1 MIDIHTHLLPQIDDG
16 SSDWEESL
24 AMVRQAAR
32 DGIEGAVC
40 SPHVLNVLDEPFE
53 SKVMFKFQQLKELIQ
68 KNGIPFKVWLGSEL
82 HCQARFH
89 PLSRMAT
96 INGNQKYL
104 MMELPMGELPMD
116 AGERLFKLS
125 LEGITPVLAHPER
138 NAVVIK
144 NRELVY
150 QFVMQ
155 GVMVQINAG
164 SLTGDFGKTVRQTAF
179 ELVDRHMVHAVASDG
194 HSAGT
199 RPMLLKKARHLVTEK
214 WGKATALAL
223 FEENPRRMVEGGP
236 IQTAEPLAPEGK
248 RPFIKK
254 IFGLQ

>member
-16 SSDWEESL
+16 SSDWDESL
-24 AMVRQAAR
+24 AMVRQAVR

-40 SPHVLNVLDEPFE
+40 TPHVLNVLDEPFE
-53 SKVMFKFQQLKELIQ
+53 SKVLFKFQQLQELIK
-68 KNGIPFKVWLGSEL
+68 KNGIAFSVWLGAEI
-82 HCQARFH
+82 HCQAKFH

-116 AGERLFKLS
+116 AGERLFKLT

-138 NAVVIK
+138 NALVIK
-144 NRELVY
+144 NRDLVY

-155 GVMVQINAG
+155 GVMMQINAG
-164 SLTGDFGKTVRQTAF
+164 SLTGEFGKTVRQTAF
-179 ELVDRHMVHAVASDG
+179 ELVDRRMVHAVASDG

-199 RPMLLKKARHLVTEK
+199 RPMLMRKARDLAADK
-214 WGKATALAL
+214 WGKALAQRL
-223 FEENPRRMVEGGP
+223 FLENPRKMVQGES
-236 IQTAEPLAPEGK
+236 IEIEEPLTVEIK
-248 RPFIKK
+248 KPFIKK
-254 IFGLQ
+254 MFGLQ